1 MYRNI
6 NVSNWRIKWE
16 KTFILRGFF
25 SNIIRPSKEVPIQ
38 SKLLK
43 HKNKVWKLWRIKNE
57 GNDVVSVPFF
67 VTCEH
72 ISNVLIFD
80 FEHANVCRL
89 HIEKMSTFTDKIG
102 YIICYVV
109 VY

>member
-25 SNIIRPSKEVPIQ
+25 SDIICPSKEVPIQ

-43 HKNKVWKLWRIKNE
+43 HKSKVWKLWRIKNE
-57 GNDVVSVPFF
+57 GNGVVSVPLLLT
-67 VTCEH
+67 V
-72 ISNVLIFD
+72 NIFQ
-80 FEHANVCRL
+80 
-89 HIEKMSTFTDKIG
+89 TF
-102 YIICYVV
+102 
-109 VY
+109 